1 MVETNIKVWRRVTD
15 LPAHRQ
21 GSALVLPLEDE
32 ASDAVLEIDDAE
44 IAKDDGVD
52 AIINRLNRL
61 FKKDSTITK
70 YQTVEAFETF
80 RRPSNMSI

>member
-1 MVETNIKVWRRVTD
+1 MVETNIKVWRRFTD

-21 GSALVLPLEDE
+21 GSALVLHLEDE

>member
-32 ASDAVLEIDDAE
+32 ASNAVLEIDDAE
-44 IAKDDGVD
+44 IPKDDGVD

>member
-1 MVETNIKVWRRVTD
+1 M
-15 LPAHRQ
+15 
-21 GSALVLPLEDE
+21 LPLEDE

-52 AIINRLNRL
+52 AIIKRLNRL
-61 FKKDSTITK
+61 FKKDFTITK